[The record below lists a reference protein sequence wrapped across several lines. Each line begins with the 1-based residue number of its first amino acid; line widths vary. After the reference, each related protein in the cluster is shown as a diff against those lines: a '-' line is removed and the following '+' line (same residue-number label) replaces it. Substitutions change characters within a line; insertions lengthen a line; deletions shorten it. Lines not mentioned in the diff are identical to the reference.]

1 MHAFVFNLF
10 IMAVL
15 GLHCSLGFSLVV
27 ASWGCSL
34 VEVRRLL
41 TVVASLVEDRLQG
54 MRLPGSRAQAQ

>member
-1 MHAFVFNLF
+1 
-10 IMAVL
+10 MAVL
-15 GLHCSLGFSLVV
+15 GVHCSLGFSLVV

-54 MRLPGSRAQAQ
+54 MRAAVIAAPGL